1 MPNNSAH
8 FSLDL
13 VMRDTILCLIAIAF
27 GSVFSLRSALGAERE
42 RVLAIYTP
50 APKYPSLPNGQ
61 RPEGTGV
68 FICHVDFKS
77 GLVTSV
83 SVEKSTGFAI
93 LDNAAI
99 ESYRRWKF
107 KPGTVRRVKIP
118 LTFTT
123 HGLPPI

>member
-1 MPNNSAH
+1 
-8 FSLDL
+8 
-13 VMRDTILCLIAIAF
+13 MRHTILCLIAAAF
-27 GSVFSLRSALGAERE
+27 ASAFTVESVGAAEGE

-50 APKYPSLPNGQ
+50 RPKYPSLPNGQ

-68 FICHVDFKS
+68 FVCHVDFET
-77 GLVTSV
+77 GLVRSV

-99 ESYRRWKF
+99 ESYRHWKF